1 MPPPNCATLQVMS
14 YGLSSEEIEW
24 IRDGY
29 RMFREGDPAF
39 MDRFAPDAECRFP
52 VTLPAGGTYDSPF
65 EALEF
70 WTTMSEVFD
79 SPYADPEEFLRVG
92 DRLVVLGTWR
102 ARSRQTGEEI
112 AARFVHVYGLSGDE
126 ASAIDQKAVSFEVL
140 ADTAALLQSLGN
152 PPPAPG

>member
-1 MPPPNCATLQVMS
+1 MPPPDCATLQVMS
-14 YGLSSEEIEW
+14 CGLSSEEIEW
-24 IRDGY
+24 IREGY
-29 RMFREGDPAF
+29 RLFREGDPSF
-39 MDRFAPDAECRFP
+39 MDRYAPDAKFHFP
-52 VTLPAGGTYDSPF
+52 ATLPAGGTYDSPF

-79 SPYADPEEFLRVG
+79 SPYPDPEDFLRVG

-112 AARFVHVYGLSGDE
+112 TARFVHIYRLSGDE
-126 ASAIDQKAVSFEVL
+126 GPVMDQKVVSFEAL

-152 PPPAPG
+152 APPAPG